1 MKARMRELNIKMTEL
16 SEYIKVSRPTLYKYI
31 ESYESGDLE
40 SIPDRV
46 VSLFRMMDRPEVTKE
61 QIIASIIS
69 TFREDEGTETGEAVR
84 RYVSDPSSS
93 PPKIEFL
100 EKVASTDC
108 LDSIIPYLNDC
119 IDILS
124 GDTIDDDQ
132 AYQVA
137 RLVLLRSKVNRNLPL
152 KDEELREAKEILR
165 GLHGH

>member
-1 MKARMRELNIKMTEL
+1 MKARMRELNIKLTEL

-31 ESYESGDLE
+31 ESYEEGDYE
-40 SIPDRV
+40 SIPNRV
-46 VSLFRMMDRPEVTKE
+46 VSLFKVMERPDATKE
-61 QIIASIIS
+61 QVISYIIS
-69 TFREDEGTETGEAVR
+69 SFNEDDGTDSAEAVR
-84 RYVSDPSSS
+84 RYISDPSSS
-93 PPKIEFL
+93 PSKVEFL
-100 EKVASTDC
+100 QKVATTNC

-124 GDTIDDDQ
+124 GDTMDDDQ

-165 GLHGH
+165 GSHGH

>member
-31 ESYESGDLE
+31 ESYESGDLG

-46 VSLFRMMDRPEVTKE
+46 VNLFRFMDRPEVTKE
-61 QIIASIIS
+61 QVIASIIS
-69 TFREDEGTETGEAVR
+69 SFSEEEGTEKGESVR
-84 RYVSDPSSS
+84 RYISDPSSS
-93 PPKIEFL
+93 PSKVEFL
-100 EKVASTDC
+100 EKVAATDC

-124 GDTIDDDQ
+124 GDVIDDEQ

-165 GLHGH
+165 GSHGH

>member
-61 QIIASIIS
+61 QVIASIIS
-69 TFREDEGTETGEAVR
+69 SFSEESEETGEAVR
-84 RYVSDPSSS
+84 RYLSDPSSS
-93 PPKIEFL
+93 PSKIQFL

-124 GDTIDDDQ
+124 GDVIDDDQ
-132 AYQVA
+132 TYQVA

-152 KDEELREAKEILR
+152 KDEELKEAKDILR
-165 GLHGH
+165 GSHGH

>member
-61 QIIASIIS
+61 QVIASIIS
-69 TFREDEGTETGEAVR
+69 SFREDEGKEIGEAVR
-84 RYVSDPSSS
+84 RYISDPSSS
-93 PPKIEFL
+93 LSKIEFL

-124 GDTIDDDQ
+124 GDTIDDEQ

-152 KDEELREAKEILR
+152 KDEELKEAKDILR
-165 GLHGH
+165 GSHGH

>member
-61 QIIASIIS
+61 QVIASIIS
-69 TFREDEGTETGEAVR
+69 SFGEDEGKEIGEAVR

-93 PPKIEFL
+93 PSKIEFL

-124 GDTIDDDQ
+124 GDTMDDDQ

-165 GLHGH
+165 GSHGH

>member
-61 QIIASIIS
+61 QVIASIIS

-93 PPKIEFL
+93 PSKIEFL

-165 GLHGH
+165 GSHGH

>member
-46 VSLFRMMDRPEVTKE
+46 VSLFRLMDRPEVTKE
-61 QIIASIIS
+61 QVIASIIS
-69 TFREDEGTETGEAVR
+69 SFREEEGTETGEAVR

-93 PPKIEFL
+93 PSKVEFL

-165 GLHGH
+165 GSHGH

>member
-31 ESYESGDLE
+31 ESYETGDYA
-40 SIPDRV
+40 SVPDRV
-46 VSLFRMMDRPEVTKE
+46 VDLFRLMDRPDVTKE
-61 QIIASIIS
+61 QVIAFIIS
-69 TFREDEGTETGEAVR
+69 SFNEDEGDNGEAVR
-84 RYVSDPSSS
+84 RYLSDPSSS
-93 PPKIEFL
+93 PSKVEFL
-100 EKVASTDC
+100 KKISTTDC

-124 GDTIDDDQ
+124 GDSIDDDQ

-137 RLVLLRSKVNRNLPL
+137 RLVLMRSKVMRNLPL

-165 GLHGH
+165 GSNGH

>member
-61 QIIASIIS
+61 QVIASIIS

-93 PPKIEFL
+93 PSKIEFL
-100 EKVASTDC
+100 EKVASTEC

-124 GDTIDDDQ
+124 GDTMDDDQ

-165 GLHGH
+165 GSHGH

>member
-40 SIPDRV
+40 SIPGRV

-61 QIIASIIS
+61 QVIASIIS
-69 TFREDEGTETGEAVR
+69 SFSEESEEIGEAVR

-93 PPKIEFL
+93 PSKIEFL

-124 GDTIDDDQ
+124 GDTMDDDQ

-165 GLHGH
+165 GSHGH

>member
-40 SIPDRV
+40 SIPGRV
-46 VSLFRMMDRPEVTKE
+46 VSLFRYMDRPEVTKE
-61 QIIASIIS
+61 QVIASIIS
-69 TFREDEGTETGEAVR
+69 SFREDEGNEVGEAVR
-84 RYVSDPSSS
+84 RYISDPSSS
-93 PPKIEFL
+93 PAKIEFL

-124 GDTIDDDQ
+124 GDDIDDDQ

-152 KDEELREAKEILR
+152 KEEELREAKDILR
-165 GLHGH
+165 GSHGH

>member
-46 VSLFRMMDRPEVTKE
+46 VSLFRLMDRPEVTKE
-61 QIIASIIS
+61 QVIASIIS
-69 TFREDEGTETGEAVR
+69 IFREDEGTETGEAVR

-93 PPKIEFL
+93 PSKIEFL

-165 GLHGH
+165 GSHGH

>member
-40 SIPDRV
+40 SIPGRV
-46 VSLFRMMDRPEVTKE
+46 VSLFRYMDRPEVTKE
-61 QIIASIIS
+61 QVIASIIS
-69 TFREDEGTETGEAVR
+69 SFREDEGNEVGEAVR
-84 RYVSDPSSS
+84 RYISDPSSS
-93 PPKIEFL
+93 PAKIEFL

-124 GDTIDDDQ
+124 GDDIDDDQ

-152 KDEELREAKEILR
+152 KEEELKEAKDILR
-165 GLHGH
+165 GSHGH

>member
-31 ESYESGDLE
+31 ESYENGDTE

-46 VSLFRMMDRPEVTKE
+46 VSLFRMMERPDVSKEVVITF
-61 QIIASIIS
+61 IIS
-69 TFREDEGTETGEAVR
+69 SFKDDADETGEAAK
-84 RYVSDPSSS
+84 RYLSDPTSNPS
-93 PPKIEFL
+93 KVEFL
-100 EKVASTDC
+100 EKVATTDC

-124 GDTIDDDQ
+124 GGGIDDEK

-137 RLVLLRSKVNRNLPL
+137 RLVLMRSKVIRNVPL
-152 KDEELREAKEILR
+152 KEEELRETKELLR
-165 GLHGH
+165 GSYGR

>member
-40 SIPDRV
+40 SIPGRV

-61 QIIASIIS
+61 QVIASIIS

-93 PPKIEFL
+93 PSKIEFL

-165 GLHGH
+165 GSHGH

>member
-31 ESYESGDLE
+31 ESYETGDIG

-46 VSLFRMMDRPEVTKE
+46 VSLFKLMENPDVSKE
-61 QIIASIIS
+61 QVITFIITSFS
-69 TFREDEGTETGEAVR
+69 EDGGTDIGEAIR
-84 RYVSDPSSS
+84 RYVVDPSAS
-93 PPKIEFL
+93 PSKMELMYRI
-100 EKVASTDC
+100 ATTDC
-108 LDSIIPYLNDC
+108 LDGIIPYLNDC

-124 GDTIDDDQ
+124 GDEMDDEK

-137 RLVLLRSKVNRNLPL
+137 RLVLMRSKVMRNLPL

-165 GLHGH
+165 GSHGH

>member
-61 QIIASIIS
+61 QVIASIIS
-69 TFREDEGTETGEAVR
+69 SFREDEGKETGEAVR

-93 PPKIEFL
+93 PSKIEFL

-165 GLHGH
+165 GSHGH